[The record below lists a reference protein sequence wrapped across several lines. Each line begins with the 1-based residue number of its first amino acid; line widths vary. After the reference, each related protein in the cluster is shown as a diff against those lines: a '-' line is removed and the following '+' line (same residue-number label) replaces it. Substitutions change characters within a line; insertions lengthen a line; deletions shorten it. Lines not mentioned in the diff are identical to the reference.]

1 MCLCHVVDR
10 PSLWPLQYVRN
21 MGKATLWC
29 ACWVGLGIL
38 FSVGL
43 SIGLHTFF
51 LYLVR
56 CRVSQ
61 GPHYECGLVD
71 FPNATTNISLWTI
84 ISKVRLEACM
94 WVSACYT
101 LAVSGCR
108 YSYNGL
114 AARLSGTDPDDKD
127 TQKSEE
133 MLYGSQSAQ
142 VTHCSLHHLQLLIL
156 HLHKD
161 DIPFYFSPSFPQPT
175 SLPSHH
181 LGSLALL
188 RCIPNL
194 LLDLA
199 GITWTFSDS
208 VLDIFGATLIRKA
221 VIKMH
226 IQKLFVIVVLSRRT
240 VEQMVS
246 LIGAVP
252 LLGAALQKPFSKY
265 LEAQK
270 AKLHHHTGEGIPT
283 EENWLSWLFEKVVVI
298 MVCFFVCSIVNSMAQ
313 S

>member
-1 MCLCHVVDR
+1 MLRQGGHGGGWDSGVSRSPGKHFPLDHHLQSALG
-10 PSLWPLQYVRN
+10 SLYV
-21 MGKATLWC
+21 A
-29 ACWVGLGIL
+29 
-38 FSVGL
+38 
-43 SIGLHTFF
+43 
-51 LYLVR
+51 
-56 CRVSQ
+56 
-61 GPHYECGLVD
+61 
-71 FPNATTNISLWTI
+71 
-84 ISKVRLEACM
+84 
-94 WVSACYT
+94 
-101 LAVSGCR
+101 GCR

-142 VTHCSLHHLQLLIL
+142 
-156 HLHKD
+156 
-161 DIPFYFSPSFPQPT
+161 
-175 SLPSHH
+175 
-181 LGSLALL
+181 
-188 RCIPNL
+188 IPNL

>member
-1 MCLCHVVDR
+1 SFTLSLFLPSPLRTPLLVFLTLCACV
-10 PSLWPLQYVRN
+10 SYVRN

-71 FPNATTNISLWTI
+71 FPKPTLSGPNNLPGLQGSISLWTI

-101 LAVSGCR
+101 LAVHHYTPVTPAC
-108 YSYNGL
+108 YNGL

-142 VTHCSLHHLQLLIL
+142 VTHCSLHWNDQGLLSCS
-156 HLHKD
+156 H
-161 DIPFYFSPSFPQPT
+161 IP
-175 SLPSHH
+175 
-181 LGSLALL
+181 
-188 RCIPNL
+188 R
-194 LLDLA
+194 
-199 GITWTFSDS
+199 ITWTFSDS

-226 IQKLFVIVVLSRRT
+226 IQ
-240 VEQMVS
+240 VS
-246 LIGAVP
+246 
-252 LLGAALQKPFSKY
+252 
-265 LEAQK
+265 
-270 AKLHHHTGEGIPT
+270 
-283 EENWLSWLFEKVVVI
+283 
-298 MVCFFVCSIVNSMAQ
+298 CC
-313 S
+313 